1 MHVGRIIHRLCMTQC
16 QSMSIKVNQCQ
27 LFHELLF
34 TITMS
39 DLFEHQ
45 MANNSRATRRMK
57 HPEIPQ
63 EPLVVLTTETCSC
76 IQNQRTCP
84 HASTAEAN
92 RILDEF
98 DACLTENCQTDL
110 SSLQP
115 FLENVLSMPPRDAE
129 RFARGWRISS
139 STRDV

>member
-1 MHVGRIIHRLCMTQC
+1 
-16 QSMSIKVNQCQ
+16 MSESLEWQ
-27 LFHELLF
+27 
-34 TITMS
+34 MS
-39 DLFEHQ
+39 
-45 MANNSRATRRMK
+45 NNSRATRRMK

-115 FLENVLSMPPRDAE
+115 YLENVLTMPPRDAE

-139 STRDV
+139 STRDVLDILGASNSQNTGLMGLYEVWTAIRNWDMIVFRFP